1 MLPIKARILNMTC
14 VINSLTMKL
23 LVLTSVLCLTQAFP
37 TEKKLL
43 DIDQMPCHPE
53 ALEVGRKMF
62 IESTTPFILFL
73 LFLESSQLHL

>member
-1 MLPIKARILNMTC
+1 MLPIKARILNMPC

-62 IESTTPFILFL
+62 IESIYLFV